1 MEVKIRLQRAGKS
14 AKGRYNYRI
23 VAISKTKPRDSKH
36 LEILGYYDAAKNP
49 AIVSVD
55 HTKVDKWLK
64 NGAQMTATV
73 KSLVKKSKKASQSE

>member
-1 MEVKIRLQRAGKS
+1 MEVKIRLQRAGQA

-49 AIVSVD
+49 AVLSVD
-55 HTKVDKWLK
+55 QEKIEKWL
-64 NGAQMTATV
+64 NSGAQMTTTV
-73 KSLVKKSKKASQSE
+73 KSLVKKAKKDSQNA